1 MSAIGPKRTFLVALH
16 MAAFGGKADIEITVS
31 ASVMCRAPF
40 GVNRTIYLR
49 IGGPSLRTVE

>member
-1 MSAIGPKRTFLVALH
+1 MS
-16 MAAFGGKADIEITVS
+16 AFGGKADIEITVS

-49 IGGPSLRTVE
+49 IGGPNLRTVE